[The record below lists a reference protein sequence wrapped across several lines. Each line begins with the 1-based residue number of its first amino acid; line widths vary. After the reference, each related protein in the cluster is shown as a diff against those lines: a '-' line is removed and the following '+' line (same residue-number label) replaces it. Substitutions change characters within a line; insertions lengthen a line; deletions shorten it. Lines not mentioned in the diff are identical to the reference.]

1 MNSKRTQKKLMKE
14 FSKAAGGFCS
24 RADKPPVG
32 IAFVF
37 ECFFYAATVLLVAL
51 TVRRFMFEPTIVDG
65 ESMQTTLMDGERIFI
80 DKFSYCVTE
89 PGRGDVVIV
98 HYPGRSEH
106 FVKRIVAL
114 EGETIE
120 IRNGYVYIDGERLD
134 ESAYASDEW
143 YGRIRLLI
151 NSPQSHDGVYTVPQ
165 GHVFVMGDNRNWS
178 KDSRSREVGA
188 IPVTEILGR
197 ARFVFWPLE
206 GLRSIGS

>member
-1 MNSKRTQKKLMKE
+1 MNSKKAQKKLMKE
-14 FSKAAGGFCS
+14 FSKAADGFCAS
-24 RADKPPVG
+24 ADKPSIG
-32 IAFVF
+32 IGFIF
-37 ECFFYAATVLLVAL
+37 ECFAYAATVLLIAL
-51 TVRRFMFEPTIVDG
+51 TVRHFVFEPTVVEG

-80 DKFSYCVTE
+80 DKLSYWFTA
-89 PGRGDVVIV
+89 PARGDIVIV

-120 IRNGYVYIDGERLD
+120 IRDGYVYINGEQLD
-134 ESAYASDEW
+134 ESSYASDEW

-151 NSPQSHDGVYTVPQ
+151 NSPQSHNGVYTVPE

-206 GLRSIGS
+206 GFRSIGS

>member
-1 MNSKRTQKKLMKE
+1 MNSKRAQKKRMKE

-24 RADKPPVG
+24 RADKPPAG
-32 IAFVF
+32 ISLVF
-37 ECFFYAATVLLVAL
+37 EYFVYAATVLLIAL
-51 TVRRFMFEPTIVDG
+51 TVRRFVFEPTIVDG
-65 ESMQTTLMDGERIFI
+65 QSMQTTLMDGEHIFI
-80 DKFSYCVTE
+80 DKFSYGVTE
-89 PGRGDVVIV
+89 PERGDVVIV

-120 IRNGYVYIDGERLD
+120 IRDGYVYIDGGRLD
-134 ESAYASDEW
+134 ESAYANEEW
-143 YGRIRLLI
+143 YGRIRLLV
-151 NSPQSHDGVYTVPQ
+151 NSPQSHDGVYTVPE

-197 ARFVFWPLE
+197 ARFVFWPLD